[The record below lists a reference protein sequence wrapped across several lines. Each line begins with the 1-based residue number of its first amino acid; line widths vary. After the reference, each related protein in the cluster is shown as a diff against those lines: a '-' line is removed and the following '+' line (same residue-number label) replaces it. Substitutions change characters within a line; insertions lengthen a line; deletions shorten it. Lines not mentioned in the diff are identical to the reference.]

1 MLAVS
6 LYHTSSQL
14 HEHQITIQVMEVTN
28 SESMESGNTYF

>member
-14 HEHQITIQVMEVTN
+14 HAYQITIQVMEVIN

>member
-6 LYHTSSQL
+6 LYHISSQL
-14 HEHQITIQVMEVTN
+14 HEHQITIQVLEAVN